1 MKSFVTIVSLA
12 LFFTALL
19 PVGTAQAQAT
29 FICGNGPPGE
39 VERQV
44 GWTPAGPGVGAN
56 PLCVS
61 DGPPAQEKSQQ
72 SLPPPRSRE
81 PTYET
86 DSFFASVSHPDAS
99 DMWTSYNY
107 FNEADAK
114 KDAVSDCA
122 KMMGRGC
129 VVAVSGKN
137 NELSIMR
144 DSDGNVRW
152 AVSNASGSGNNQI
165 ITTCRAE
172 GKRCYEIRR
181 VFSYP
186 IKEIVG
192 KKLSDRRSVENPK
205 NDENLRNLYGAVAW
219 IGEVGHP
226 LSKNIWTASDHKTQA
241 DAEKAALGLC
251 QQVFSNAP
259 QSCKIAITNA
269 NGVIIVGMDSKK
281 RIYFD
286 SDVAVPDSWAAL
298 QAQCKSAKQKCKLK
312 YMFEVRKPG
321 GLVWD
326 VLKS

>member
-1 MKSFVTIVSLA
+1 MMQFIKPIIAAFLFVVCLA
-12 LFFTALL
+12 VEPAF
-19 PVGTAQAQAT
+19 AQAT
-29 FICGNGPPGE
+29 FICGYGPPGE
-39 VERQV
+39 TERQV
-44 GWTPAGPGVGAN
+44 GWTPSGPGVGSN

-61 DGPPAQEKSQQ
+61 DGPPPQQ
-72 SLPPPRSRE
+72 QPQVPPQRPPE

-114 KDAVSDCA
+114 KDAFDDC
-122 KMMGRGC
+122 KKIMGAGC
-129 VVAVSGKN
+129 RVAVSGKN

-144 DSDGNVRW
+144 DNDGKVRW
-152 AVSNASGSGNNQI
+152 AIRSAAGSGNNQI
-165 ITTCRAE
+165 LNACKAE
-172 GKRCYEIRR
+172 AKRCYEIRR
-181 VFSYP
+181 IFSYP

-205 NDENLRNLYGAVAW
+205 NDENLRNLYGAIAW
-219 IGEVGHP
+219 VGETNHP
-226 LSKNIWTASDHKTQA
+226 LSKNIWTASGYKTRA

-251 QQVFSNAP
+251 QKIFSNTP

-269 NGVIIVGMDSKK
+269 NGILIVGMDAKK

-286 SDVAVPDSWAAL
+286 SDVAVPDAWAAL

-326 VLKS
+326 VMKS